1 MAIDREWHKKHR
13 MPPRATDDQR
23 LHWHLEHSKHCDCRP
38 LSQKFVDDLKKRS
51 KDEKE

>member
-1 MAIDREWHKKHR
+1 
-13 MPPRATDDQR
+13 MPKNATVDQR

-38 LSQKFVDDLKKRS
+38 LPKKFLEDLKKRS